1 MTVALAHGA
10 TGDAARTVTR
20 MHLHAPILH
29 LLATV
34 TLVLLGAGTGWA
46 ADIHLT
52 PEGAGTRDGSTWENA
67 RPGTKESFQAAWDAL
82 APGDALRVGSGAYDG
97 LGIRARKGG
106 EAGRPLRLIG
116 EDRGAG
122 LPVFT
127 SNFDKRKGGTTF
139 FAAADGVAHVEIS
152 GFHLKA
158 YKRGVLIRGKGSD
171 LKLANLVIDGA
182 LEGIRCDGGAEP
194 GKPELATHDV
204 VVADCR
210 FDKFVKRGLRLQ
222 GGSYHWRI
230 ERCWADA
237 GGKEWF
243 VEPFAIC
250 FQLSQR
256 PGNPIYARSGD
267 EARSPV
273 GAVPTDGNAP
283 GPDADGTDEKPA
295 KGDEFGIRPPDEIF
309 AMEHD
314 IELVDCVALNTYS
327 EGTGKDKTRYWNGD
341 GFCGE
346 SGARNFR
353 FLRCVSM
360 HHTDG
365 GWDMK
370 SDHLEFIDC
379 ISIDN
384 KDNFRLWAGAPKLVN
399 CVSAFPFK
407 RGGSGPTSGLWC
419 RTSVALDH
427 CTFIDGPI
435 VIEEAGKVVTFTDS
449 IFIGAAKPKDPA
461 AVVFTDCHV
470 GDGTEARIPAQ
481 KGYVWL
487 KPDTAFDSPAFPK
500 QGFSS
505 TRLSR

>member
-1 MTVALAHGA
+1 MNHSPLAS
-10 TGDAARTVTR
+10 RPW
-20 MHLHAPILH
+20 PIL
-29 LLATV
+29 A
-34 TLVLLGAGTGWA
+34 LVLLSAGGGWA

-52 PEGAGTRDGSTWENA
+52 PTGAGTKDGSTWENA
-67 RPGTKESFQAAWDAL
+67 RPATRESFQAAWDAL

-97 LGIRARKGG
+97 LGIRARAGG
-106 EAGRPLRLIG
+106 AAGKPVRLIG

-127 SNFDKRKGGTTF
+127 SDFDKRKGGATF
-139 FAAADGVAHVEIS
+139 FAAAEGVSHVEIS

-158 YKRGVLIRGKGSD
+158 YKRGVFIRGKGSD
-171 LKLANLVIDGA
+171 LTLSKLTIDGA

-237 GGKEWF
+237 GGKDWF
-243 VEPFAIC
+243 VEPFPIC
-250 FQLSQR
+250 FQLSER
-256 PGNPIYARSGD
+256 PGNPLYARSGD
-267 EARSPV
+267 DARSPT
-273 GAVPTDGNAP
+273 GAAAADGNAP
-283 GPDADGTDEKPA
+283 GDDAGAEEKPGVEEKPA
-295 KGDEFGIRPPDEIF
+295 AGDAFGIRPAGEIF

-314 IELVDCVALNTYS
+314 IDLTDCVALNTYA
-327 EGTGKDKTRYWNGD
+327 EGTSKEKNRYWNGD

-346 SGARNFR
+346 AGASRFR

-365 GWDMK
+365 GWDLK

-379 ISIDN
+379 IAIDN
-384 KDNFRLWAGAPKLVN
+384 KDNFRLWSGAPKLTN

-407 RGGSGPTSGLWC
+407 RGGSGAPNGLWC
-419 RTSVALDH
+419 KTSVALDH
-427 CTFIDGPI
+427 CTFIDAP
-435 VIEEAGKVVTFTDS
+435 VAVDAAGKVVTFTDS
-449 IFIGAAKPKDPA
+449 IFVGTPKAKDPA
-461 AVVFTDCHV
+461 ALVFTNCHV
-470 GDGTEARIPAQ
+470 GDGSAARIPAQ
-481 KGYVWL
+481 QGFAWL
-487 KPDTAFDSPAFPK
+487 AVGPEFDSPAFPDL
-500 QGFSS
+500 GFSS
-505 TRLSR
+505 RRWSK